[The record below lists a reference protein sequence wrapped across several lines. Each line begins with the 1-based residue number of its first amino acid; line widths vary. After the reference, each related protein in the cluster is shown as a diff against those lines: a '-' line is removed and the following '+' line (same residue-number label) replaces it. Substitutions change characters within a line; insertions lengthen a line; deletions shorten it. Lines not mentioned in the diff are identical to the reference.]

1 MIRAKLLL
9 VVIATLCLRVITPG
23 RLIGQSSLPAASRP
37 HRGGPRILPALV
49 DESRPDTRF
58 SSGFRTILVQLWYPT
73 DAGDGVRSLYI
84 TDPEL
89 LDSLKAGS
97 SKPEIVESWRDM
109 RTHAIEN
116 APPKKGRFPLITF

>member
-1 MIRAKLLL
+1 MIRAKLPL
-9 VVIATLCLRVITPG
+9 VVITTLGLTVMTPV
-23 RLIGQSSLPAASRP
+23 RLLGQSPLPAPSGP
-37 HRGGPRILPALV
+37 HRVGTRVLPALV

-58 SSGFRTILVQLWYPT
+58 SGGFRTILVQLWYPT

-97 SKPEIVESWRDM
+97 SKPEIVESWRNM
-109 RTHAIEN
+109 RPHAMEN
-116 APPKKGRFPLITF
+116 APPKKGRFP